1 MGGQAGIRF
10 NSPVAWTRP
19 LTGPGGKAS
28 PIPYLKDVCVCVR
41 NQREGGISMVI
52 SLDMIDMHVISDCAR
67 MIFSEIT
74 WHMADMNVMMTVSQG
89 TDLTKK

>member
-52 SLDMIDMHVISDCAR
+52 SLDMIDMHVISDCVR
-67 MIFSEIT
+67 KIFSEMP
-74 WHMADMNVMMTVSQG
+74 WHMDDMHVMAAVS
-89 TDLTKK
+89 